1 LPAHDGAGVISIS
14 RSPITIVIIGLTIR
28 LAGSPSLSIAPGG
41 QSVRL
46 GPDAA
51 SPPTT
56 IRRWY
61 WEVGETR
68 LVHRRFLVRTTYP
81 FSDITYVGPMTG
93 EGSGYTFFEKTILVR
108 TAEGQRM
115 FIDTTDPDALLAEM
129 RQRLP
134 GITLNL

>member
-1 LPAHDGAGVISIS
+1 VRYYRKPPLAIVPVGMLVVLLRYLLQG
-14 RSPITIVIIGLTIR
+14 RSLLTSVLDA
-28 LAGSPSLSIAPGG
+28 LAGGIPLALLVYVFHKG
-41 QSVRL
+41 
-46 GPDAA
+46 
-51 SPPTT
+51 
-56 IRRWY
+56 WY

-68 LVHRRFLVRTTYP
+68 LVHRRLLRRTTFP

-93 EGSGYTFFEKTILVR
+93 EGSEYEFFEKTILVR

-129 RQRLP
+129 RQHLP